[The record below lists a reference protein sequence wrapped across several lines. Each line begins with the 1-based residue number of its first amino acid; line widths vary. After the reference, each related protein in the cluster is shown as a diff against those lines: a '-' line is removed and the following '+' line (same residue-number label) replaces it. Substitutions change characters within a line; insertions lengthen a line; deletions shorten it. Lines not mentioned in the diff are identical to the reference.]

1 MRRQNE
7 RNFKGCSWSLGDL
20 SAVWKASS
28 LASIGAALLV
38 HDVVLLLVIVMIMM
52 MEMVMVAMS
61 CSKKEV
67 QPKKMKRC
75 HLDVSDI
82 SEF

>member
-7 RNFKGCSWSLGDL
+7 RNFKGCSWSVGDL

-38 HDVVLLLVIVMIMM
+38 HDVVLLLIIVMIMM
-52 MEMVMVAMS
+52 MEIVVVVAMLG
-61 CSKKEV
+61 SKKEV
-67 QPKKMKRC
+67 QPKQHGKVPLGYIRY
-75 HLDVSDI
+75 I
-82 SEF
+82 

>member
-7 RNFKGCSWSLGDL
+7 RNFKGCSWSVGDL

-38 HDVVLLLVIVMIMM
+38 HDVVLLLIIVMIMM
-52 MEMVMVAMS
+52 MEMVVVVMS
-61 CSKKEV
+61 GSKKEF
-67 QPKKMKRC
+67 QGAT
-75 HLDVSDI
+75 LISDI